1 MKASLSVAIIGV
13 GLLVA
18 SCDYKPMNQGQ
29 SLYRQHCQSCHMEEG
44 QGLGEL
50 YPPVANSDY
59 IKENSE
65 KLACLIRHGIAGE
78 IMVNGVAYNAE
89 MSGYPQ
95 LTENEISN
103 LVYFLTV
110 EWNGQTEPYTLK
122 EVKDQLSD
130 CPISRD

>member
-1 MKASLSVAIIGV
+1 
-13 GLLVA
+13 
-18 SCDYKPMNQGQ
+18 
-29 SLYRQHCQSCHMEEG
+29 MEEG

-50 YPPVANSDY
+50 YPPVADSDY

-110 EWNGQTEPYTLK
+110 EWNAQTEP
-122 EVKDQLSD
+122 
-130 CPISRD
+130 